1 MRTTRAAL
9 LAGLMTASVMCAEA
23 AAQTPGE
30 SLSVGPDL
38 PPQGRSL
45 FDRLV
50 YAENAA
56 GTASLQLPFPF
67 RALVAQLRARLQL
80 DAQPEALPVVLIP
93 LGRSLQRNTAAPRF
107 FESPRVVLAVLGESA
122 RPTAPLA
129 KDRLYLGYQE
139 RSGVIEVISYND
151 DLGRFEFQIVKNY
164 RAQTRPRL
172 FYAKR
177 AICVA
182 CHQNQAPMFP
192 RPLWSETHANP
203 PVAARLH
210 AARAD
215 FHGVDLSRGID
226 VPAAIDA
233 ATDRANRY
241 VLEQRLW
248 QEGCASLIR
257 TKHDGADTRCRIALL
272 DAALKLRLSGWRG
285 YADGAAATLG
295 ALRTHWREQWPDGWA
310 VPNPDI
316 PNRDPLMLVTHAP
329 LRAVPVS
336 AGVDPLR
343 LRPSLERLAFNDP
356 AALDSL
362 IQGLANTF
370 TEADIAALDAHL
382 FARDAVPLHEYPARC
397 KVQRRTL
404 APPAWRL
411 DLQCASAPDTIAS
424 VTVDA
429 TDGVD
434 LQGRL
439 YFNGNRL
446 ERGVLDRLRI
456 GTEQFSELTVSANAD
471 MADGRLRLTPYHEG
485 LHARRINGHAL
496 ARLILQ
502 LPDAA
507 VKTNGEAMLL
517 LGERRDY
524 TAVDAALQA
533 LATPSAAEAD
543 ASVLATRPLRREP
556 LLRALHRRL
565 GEAAPEFCCDK
576 QTLPPA
582 ELEAYRPPPAQ
593 AEAAFDPA
601 FAAVL
606 PTLQRYCATCH
617 ASAESFPPNF
627 LSGTAREVRVKLAQ
641 CAERIDYRTSM
652 WTLDEAARF
661 KSPMPPAVLVP
672 SPERLQD
679 DAEWQRLRAYIGAL
693 HAARPLS
700 ATQDYEQLTPCL
712 AEDDR

>member
-1 MRTTRAAL
+1 MTTTRAAL
-9 LAGLMTASVMCAEA
+9 LAGLMMMSVMRAEA

-30 SLSVGPDL
+30 ALSVGTDL

-50 YAENAA
+50 YAEDAA

-67 RALVAQLRARLQL
+67 SALVAHLCARLQL

-122 RPTAPLA
+122 RPAAPLA

-151 DLGRFEFQIVKNY
+151 ELGRFEFQIVKNY
-164 RAQTRPRL
+164 GAQTRPRL

-203 PVAARLH
+203 PVAARLR

-257 TKHDGADTRCRIALL
+257 TEHDGADTRCRIALL

-285 YADGAAATLG
+285 YAEGAAATLD
-295 ALRTHWREQWPDGWA
+295 ALRTHWREQWPDGWS

-343 LRPSLERLAFNDP
+343 LRPPLERLAFRDP
-356 AALDSL
+356 AALDGL

-370 TEADIAALDAHL
+370 TQADIAALDAHL

-404 APPAWRL
+404 AQSAWRM
-411 DLQCASAPDTIAS
+411 DLQCASVSDMTA
-424 VTVDA
+424 DA
-429 TDGVD
+429 TDDVD

-456 GTEQFSELTVSANAD
+456 GTEQFSELTVSADAD
-471 MADGRLRLTPYHEG
+471 LADGRLGLTPYHEG
-485 LHARRINGHAL
+485 LHARRTNGHAL
-496 ARLILQ
+496 ARLTLQ

-507 VKTNGEAMLL
+507 TKTNGKP
-517 LGERRDY
+517 R
-524 TAVDAALQA
+524 
-533 LATPSAAEAD
+533 
-543 ASVLATRPLRREP
+543 
-556 LLRALHRRL
+556 
-565 GEAAPEFCCDK
+565 CCW
-576 QTLPPA
+576 
-582 ELEAYRPPPAQ
+582 
-593 AEAAFDPA
+593 
-601 FAAVL
+601 
-606 PTLQRYCATCH
+606 
-617 ASAESFPPNF
+617 ASA
-627 LSGTAREVRVKLAQ
+627 GIT
-641 CAERIDYRTSM
+641 
-652 WTLDEAARF
+652 
-661 KSPMPPAVLVP
+661 
-672 SPERLQD
+672 
-679 DAEWQRLRAYIGAL
+679 
-693 HAARPLS
+693 
-700 ATQDYEQLTPCL
+700 
-712 AEDDR
+712 